1 MGRGVDVGLGGSGG
15 PARPMGS
22 SGVVGRSVGR
32 REIRLRRVAAVDAPG
47 ARQPAVPP
55 EMIAPVLEIIESVR
69 EGGEARLRELAERW
83 DGLEAGGALVRT
95 PREMRSALE
104 SLPRPDRELLERT
117 AGRIEHFARA
127 QLESAAPVDVAVEG
141 GRAGDRLVPVR
152 VAGCYAPG
160 GRFPLPSSVL
170 MTAVTAK
177 VAGVREVWLAS
188 PNPSRE
194 VMAAGAVAG
203 VGGLLGVGG
212 AQAVAA
218 MAYGVP
224 PSPQCDVVVGPGN
237 RWVTAAKLLVS
248 GVVGIDLLA
257 GPSELAI
264 LSDEHGDPA
273 LIAADLL
280 AQAEHDPVALP
291 ILITTS
297 AELVGRVERELA
309 IQLSGLPTAETA
321 AQALHNGFAVV
332 AAEEDAL
339 RCCEELAPE
348 HLQIHGS
355 RTEVWDRLLDRF
367 GALFVNESVTEVFGD
382 YGAGPN
388 HTLPTGGTARFTG
401 GLSVF
406 HFLRRPTWLR
416 LDEGPAR
423 DRVAQDAAALARMEG
438 LEAHA
443 RAAEMR
449 AGRSSRPAK

>member
-1 MGRGVDVGLGGSGG
+1 MSAVPGPRPGRVIV
-15 PARPMGS
+15 
-22 SGVVGRSVGR
+22 
-32 REIRLRRVAAVDAPG
+32 RLRRVAAADAG
-47 ARQPAVPP
+47 RARQPAVPP

-69 EGGEARLRELAERW
+69 DGGEARLRRLAERW
-83 DGLEAGGALVRT
+83 DGLETGGKLVWT
-95 PREMRSALE
+95 PREMRAALE
-104 SLPRPDRELLERT
+104 SLPRADREVLERA
-117 AGRIEHFARA
+117 AGRIAHFARA
-127 QLESAAPVDVAVEG
+127 QLQSAAPVDVAVEG

-203 VGGLLGVGG
+203 VEGLLGVGG
-212 AQAVAA
+212 VQAVAA

-224 PSPQCDVVVGPGN
+224 PSPRCDVVVGPGN

-257 GPSELAI
+257 GPSELAV

-280 AQAEHDPVALP
+280 AQAEHDPDALP
-291 ILITTS
+291 VLITTS
-297 AELVGRVERELA
+297 AELVDRVERALA
-309 IQLSGLPTAETA
+309 IQLSGLPTAEVA
-321 AQALHNGFAVV
+321 ARSLQNGFAVV
-332 AAEEDAL
+332 APEEEAL
-339 RCCEELAPE
+339 RCCEEFAPE
-348 HLQIHGS
+348 HLQFHGS
-355 RTEVWDRLLDRF
+355 RADSWESLLDRF
-367 GALFVNESVTEVFGD
+367 GTVFVNESVTEVFGD

-388 HTLPTGGTARFTG
+388 HTLPTGGTARFAG

-406 HFLRRPTWLR
+406 HFLRRPTWLK
-416 LDEGPAR
+416 LEKGPAR
-423 DRVAQDAAALARMEG
+423 DRVAHDSVALARMEG

-449 AGRSSRPAK
+449 LRPR